1 MGYLHALI
9 TLLSAVVFF
18 LLGLPAGLVILI
30 TGLFS
35 KAAAERMSYAFVR
48 FGLRLVSA
56 VSGSR
61 VTVQGWENIPKDRP
75 VLFVANHRSIFDVI
89 LFFPKLPG
97 RTVVIAKKEL
107 SKIAPLRFWMKRIHT
122 IFLDRTDIKAG
133 VQMVQDSVNY
143 LKNGYNVLIF
153 PEGTRSK
160 KEGEFLP
167 FHGGSFKIAIRSGAL
182 VVPVTIIG
190 TGDIFEDH
198 FPKLKAKKVTVI
210 ISPPIETQGM
220 PIAERKTLPER
231 CRDLMMQNYTGGR
244 A

>member
-18 LLGLPAGLVILI
+18 ILGLPAGLVILI

-89 LFFPKLPG
+89 LFFPKLPTEMPANRFSPVPSKQLSCRVYGFHHNFLSLQFLKFCKYHNPLLVTLQWSDFRRSFLRKPFSRNRFLTAEKSCTIQAAAMSG
-97 RTVVIAKKEL
+97 RL
-107 SKIAPLRFWMKRIHT
+107 
-122 IFLDRTDIKAG
+122 
-133 VQMVQDSVNY
+133 QQQDC
-143 LKNGYNVLIF
+143 KN
-153 PEGTRSK
+153 
-160 KEGEFLP
+160 LP
-167 FHGGSFKIAIRSGAL
+167 KS
-182 VVPVTIIG
+182 
-190 TGDIFEDH
+190 
-198 FPKLKAKKVTVI
+198 
-210 ISPPIETQGM
+210 
-220 PIAERKTLPER
+220 
-231 CRDLMMQNYTGGR
+231 N
-244 A
+244 